1 MVELFRGLMMKNII
15 FLIFIFLFG
24 CKGGGGESG
33 SPIPNLD
40 SQVESE
46 FSKTKNINSQDF
58 FTVLNSIP
66 VLKEKGSFNT
76 NSVMEFKQGPKTC
89 VGKTNLNIIYNK
101 ELKRSSVNR
110 ATTKISGNCNGN
122 SMSKN
127 YQTNRDLNLNFLY
140 KVAKSKGV
148 IISEGSF
155 SGKRAFM
162 LSLKENDQTT
172 IYLLSVNGESFDSLK
187 SEYNYLSD
195 DGYIKINTTIS
206 PSPGTKIDGN
216 LIEDTPETGD
226 IIELSE
232 FPLYDLIG

>member
-1 MVELFRGLMMKNII
+1 
-15 FLIFIFLFG
+15 
-24 CKGGGGESG
+24 GESG
-33 SPIPNLD
+33 SSLPNLD
-40 SQVESE
+40 SKVENE
-46 FSKTKNINSQDF
+46 FSKTKNITSQNLF
-58 FTVLNSIP
+58 SVLNSIP
-66 VLKEKGSFNT
+66 VLKEKGSFSSI
-76 NSVMEFKQGPKTC
+76 SVLEFKQGPKTC

-101 ELKRSSVNR
+101 ELKRYLVTR
-110 ATTKISGNCNGN
+110 TTTKTSGNCNGN
-122 SMSKN
+122 ILSKN

-140 KVAKSKGV
+140 KVALSKGV

-155 SGKRAFM
+155 LGKRAFM
-162 LSLKENDQTT
+162 LSLKEKDQTT
-172 IYLLSVNGESFDSLK
+172 AYLLSVNGESFDSLK

-206 PSPGTKIDGN
+206 PSAGTNIDAN